1 LTRGTAMFSLARALR
16 DTGAETEAAE
26 TGREALGIFERKGN
40 VVTAARV
47 RSFLD
52 ASS

>member
-1 LTRGTAMFSLARALR
+1 MFSLARALR
-16 DTGAETEAAE
+16 DTGAESEAAE
-26 TGREALGIFERKGN
+26 TGREALGIYERKGD

-52 ASS
+52 EIGRGSG